1 MFAVDWLLADDAALW
16 SAVPAGSR
24 DFGCTAAL
32 SRLSCGA
39 DDGGGVVDVLERV
52 VLDCE
57 SAAKTLATCGCRV
70 TPSR

>member
-39 DDGGGVVDVLERV
+39 DDGGGTLSVACDVTCSTVIRGV
-52 VLDCE
+52 SYVLDDSC
-57 SAAKTLATCGCRV
+57 CW
-70 TPSR
+70 